1 MTSSTNDFERME
13 LEEIFSK
20 IHDERKCVT
29 TKSLALEMGIPRK
42 KAASLL
48 EAIPYYKPDGVGE
61 YEGEGADG
69 PFVYDVVRCVWKES
83 KDGKRGTSSCALRIA
98 LCTCLHFTI

>member
-1 MTSSTNDFERME
+1 MHDFWDPNQSEMTTLTKNFERME

-29 TKSLALEMGIPRK
+29 TKSLALEMGISRK

-48 EAIPYYKPDGVGE
+48 EAIPYYKPDG
-61 YEGEGADG
+61 EGQHQEAGDDG
-69 PFVYDVVRCVWKES
+69 PIVYDVVRYVWKES
-83 KDGKRGTSSCALRIA
+83 RDGKRGTSSC
-98 LCTCLHFTI
+98 